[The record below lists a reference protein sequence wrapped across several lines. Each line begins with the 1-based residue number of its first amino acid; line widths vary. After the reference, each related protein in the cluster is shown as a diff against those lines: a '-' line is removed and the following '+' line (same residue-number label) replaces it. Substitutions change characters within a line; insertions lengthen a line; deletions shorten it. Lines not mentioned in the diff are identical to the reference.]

1 MREFLKPYRY
11 HIFAL
16 VMFNNSYYLYGRAKQ
31 SDSIFWWILTIL
43 QLIIG
48 IYCLLKVFKVINR
61 KDFDDE

>member
-11 HIFAL
+11 HIFTIL
-16 VMFNNSYYLYGRAKQ
+16 MFSNSFRTYNLAKQ
-31 SDSIFWWILTIL
+31 DDGIFWWLVTIL
-43 QLIIG
+43 LLIIG